1 MAKTIK
7 IRKGNEVII
16 PNCRVADDFLSRF
29 KGLMGQTSVPA
40 DGALFFPR
48 CNSIHTFFMRMPID
62 VVFVDR
68 NGMVQE
74 VVASLAPWRMLIPR
88 RHVKHTLELGAGQA
102 KRLGIERGVRLICEG
117 VFG

>member
-1 MAKTIK
+1 MAKFIK
-7 IRKGNEVII
+7 IRKGNDVII
-16 PNCRVADDFLSRF
+16 PKCRVADDFVSRF
-29 KGLMGQTSVPA
+29 KGLMGQTSVPS
-40 DGALFFPR
+40 DGGVFFPR
-48 CNSIHTFFMRMPID
+48 CNSIHTFFMRIPID
-62 VVFVDR
+62 VVFIDH

-74 VVASLAPWRMLIPR
+74 VLASLSAWRMLIPR